1 MPHSPNHIPVNSSPK
16 ILTFGPDRGANK
28 NNYPLPNVDRLG
40 EVRLLAGLQQE
51 RGSGGQGLSRSKERR
66 LLVEIC
72 AATNLITGHD
82 ALAGDSHSSSSD
94 DAPLNV
100 RDARQR
106 VLNSAAKIQQLISEP
121 TEFLVNLSVEVL
133 SSLNTFWSTIQVE
146 LKEAHIVPI
155 NCKYSMALSLPGARG
170 DSSASVARMAMTR
183 NFLCEPVP
191 GHVAHN
197 AVSRLFVTNPAY
209 LGWTRF
215 MTEFYMP
222 VASKFSEATEKWGDT
237 VAGNQ
242 TAVNLAMNTQLTAFD
257 FITQS
262 REWGRLFSAYMKG
275 VQASRA
281 TNVKHVVADYDW
293 EAMGKALVVHIDG
306 APGNVC
312 IALAESYPALSF
324 IIQDTPETVGNCRGL
339 LRSQP
344 ENVRKRITTAAH
356 RALEPQTVTNA
367 DVYLLRMVL
376 HNHTDDEA
384 SRILA
389 NLVPAL
395 KQNPSARI
403 LIVDTLLPEPGSI
416 GIVDEGL
423 ARYRDMTMMEVFNT
437 KERDRQEF
445 EDILNK
451 ASDGEGKLV
460 TIIETLAFDS
470 EE

>member
-1 MPHSPNHIPVNSSPK
+1 MSIDWGKCACWPGCSKNRDREDK
-16 ILTFGPDRGANK
+16 DCPDLKKDGCVCRGRGRIAA
-28 NNYPLPNVDRLG
+28 
-40 EVRLLAGLQQE
+40 LA
-51 RGSGGQGLSRSKERR
+51 R
-66 LLVEIC
+66 EIC

-133 SSLNTFWSTIQVE
+133 AAIPLQGS
-146 LKEAHIVPI
+146 VPFSDLASV
-155 NCKYSMALSLPGARG
+155 CTLPERRLR
-170 DSSASVARMAMTR
+170 SVARMAMTR

-451 ASDGEGKLV
+451 ASDGEGKLGIV
-460 TIIETLAFDS
+460 GVRRSPGSTLSAIEVSYHAYNAGNAL
-470 EE
+470 